1 MALNRAGRG
10 PRSGGG
16 GQPQTPNSLRAPSV
30 TALKKR
36 RATSP
41 DVGGLQPPLT
51 PSTKPRRT
59 IPSLLILAMFC
70 VCSDLCCR
78 DPATPRTWRGDELLG
93 GGPTGSIGTG
103 VFLGTSEKQLD
114 GKRRLLIPQEF
125 RTSDNGA
132 DLGVFCFFSVES
144 DCLEA
149 GGDKLMAEYVAMI
162 EALPFGDDW
171 RTALE
176 ETVYGGQK
184 QLAYDGGGRITLP
197 ESLCQEA
204 GLGEDVVIVGLGPRF
219 QIWDRARWN
228 ARKDERRV
236 LARKAM

>member
-1 MALNRAGRG
+1 MFL
-10 PRSGGG
+10 
-16 GQPQTPNSLRAPSV
+16 
-30 TALKKR
+30 
-36 RATSP
+36 
-41 DVGGLQPPLT
+41 
-51 PSTKPRRT
+51 STY
-59 IPSLLILAMFC
+59 
-70 VCSDLCCR
+70 
-78 DPATPRTWRGDELLG
+78 
-93 GGPTGSIGTG
+93 
-103 VFLGTSEKQLD
+103 EKQLD

-125 RTSDNGA
+125 RTADNGA
-132 DLGVFCFFSVES
+132 EHGVFCFFSIES

-197 ESLCQEA
+197 EHLCQDA
-204 GLGEDVVIVGLGPRF
+204 GLGEDVVIVGLGSRF

-228 ARKDERRV
+228 ARRDERRT
-236 LARKAM
+236 LARQAVRERGEAGRKALLASRRPGGEGA